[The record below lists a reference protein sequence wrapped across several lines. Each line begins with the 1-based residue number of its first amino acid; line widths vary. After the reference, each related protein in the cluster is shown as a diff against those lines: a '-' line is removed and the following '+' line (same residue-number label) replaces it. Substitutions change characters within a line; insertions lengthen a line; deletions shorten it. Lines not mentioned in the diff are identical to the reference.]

1 MHKAN
6 TEKLVVIF
14 FFNLFYFFPF
24 FFLLRNNSSE
34 YISFYEP
41 KIGLEKI
48 TSILG
53 RCDFCSHQ

>member
-6 TEKLVVIF
+6 TEKIAVI
-14 FFNLFYFFPF
+14 LFF
-24 FFLLRNNSSE
+24 FFLLWKNSSE

-41 KIGLEKI
+41 KKIGLQKI

-53 RCDFCSHQ
+53 RCDTFAHISK